1 MVQSFAT
8 LFPAA
13 RHFAYGCMSGR
24 PLATLRENRARRWC
38 VFTSAGDHNNVLSW
52 LAGLDG
58 REWDLVVAFYG
69 DDDAAFERLRPAC
82 RAAFRSKG
90 SKFQNLKKLFS
101 SEPQLFEQY
110 DFIWV
115 ADDDLTIRPED
126 VAQLFRYAA
135 EYGFWIS
142 QPAFSSEGQISHKI
156 TERVGPDSFIRIV
169 NFVELTCPLFRTD
182 KLKEFLSIYDGEL
195 VGWGIDWWYCHL
207 FQADH
212 TMKLAIVDDIVALNP
227 RAHQR
232 DGGNREIT
240 KLQPNELREAHWQE
254 ISRKLDLPEYDM
266 RTLAEIKRPRPA
278 DASKWRKLRT
288 AFSASLPRRN

>member
-90 SKFQNLKKLFS
+90 SKFQNLKKLFN

-110 DFIWV
+110 DFIWI

-142 QPAFSSEGQISHKI
+142 QPAFSSEGANIPQ
-156 TERVGPDSFIRIV
+156 
-169 NFVELTCPLFRTD
+169 
-182 KLKEFLSIYDGEL
+182 
-195 VGWGIDWWYCHL
+195 
-207 FQADH
+207 DH
-212 TMKLAIVDDIVALNP
+212 GA
-227 RAHQR
+227 R
-232 DGGNREIT
+232 
-240 KLQPNELREAHWQE
+240 
-254 ISRKLDLPEYDM
+254 
-266 RTLAEIKRPRPA
+266 RPRFLHSHRQFRGAHLP
-278 DASKWRKLRT
+278 
-288 AFSASLPRRN
+288 SLQNGQAEGVPVDL